1 MELNGINERNGRKRV
16 LSPSGEQRD
25 PAKKLF
31 HLISEGVGQGMTQWQ
46 EFDFQPGLGVL
57 ISRKERIQAIADS
70 PSYVMSKSLCIK
82 D

>member
-1 MELNGINERNGRKRV
+1 MKEMEEKECFHLLENRETQRKNC
-16 LSPSGEQRD
+16 
-25 PAKKLF
+25 F